1 MATPIIARE
10 GRGGKDGG
18 GETRAMRGL
27 ELYRHRGDEIVAYLD
42 GTYSV
47 PSRTEEGVLYVV
59 DLEAGTCDCPDSTYG
74 GHVCLHQVFVE
85 AHLAAKRRE
94 ALVVRRRARFG
105 SGRRCERRAA

>member
-1 MATPIIARE
+1 
-10 GRGGKDGG
+10 
-18 GETRAMRGL
+18 MRGIRL
-27 ELYRHRGDEIVAYLD
+27 FRERGSEVVVYLD
-42 GTYSV
+42 GTYGV

-59 DLEAGTCDCPDSTYG
+59 DLEVGTCDCPDSTYG

-94 ALVVRRRARFG
+94 ALVVRRPARSG